1 MRLLFKS
8 MLANSE
14 KVMSMS
20 PSTSLDM
27 KSLTWDSIKV
37 RKLLT
42 YLGLEVLDDDVED
55 FFLLR
60 FCMGQP

>member
-1 MRLLFKS
+1 MRLLFRS

-27 KSLTWDSIKV
+27 KSLTWDSSKV
-37 RKLLT
+37 SKLLT
-42 YLGLEVLDDDVED
+42 YLVRP
-55 FFLLR
+55 FFSFR
-60 FCMGQP
+60 Y

>member
-1 MRLLFKS
+1 MRLLFRS

-27 KSLTWDSIKV
+27 KSLTWDSSKV
-37 RKLLT
+37 SKLLT
-42 YLGLEVLDDDVED
+42 FLVRP
-55 FFLLR
+55 FFSLR
-60 FCMGQP
+60 Y

>member
-1 MRLLFKS
+1 MRLLFRS

-42 YLGLEVLDDDVED
+42 YLGLEVLD
-55 FFLLR
+55 
-60 FCMGQP
+60 